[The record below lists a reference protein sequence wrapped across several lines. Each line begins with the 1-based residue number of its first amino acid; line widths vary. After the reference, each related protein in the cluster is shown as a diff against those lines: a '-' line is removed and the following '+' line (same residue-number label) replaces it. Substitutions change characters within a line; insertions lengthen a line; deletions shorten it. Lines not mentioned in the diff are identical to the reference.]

1 MPSTASRSPWPLVGR
16 HEELALLARELER
29 PASCGVIIAG
39 APGVGKTRLRAEA
52 LARMRRDGWLV
63 REVTAT
69 VAAATIPFGPLAPL
83 LPEALSMSPLDVLR
97 HSVRELRHER
107 GSGRLVV
114 SVDDAQLLDAASS
127 ALLHQLASTQTASLL
142 LTARSG
148 ETLPDPIVGL
158 RKEGAIGWIE
168 LQPLSRTEVEAL
180 LGQVLDGHLDAGTRH
195 ELSRLSQ
202 GNALFL
208 HELVEIGLGSGAL
221 AERDGVWRW
230 DGEPVAAGGPLEAI
244 QQRLRPLSAPQREA
258 AEALA
263 LAEPL
268 PLDVLERLV
277 APAVI
282 RDLEAA
288 AVITTT
294 TVTERYRRRW
304 QVRLAHPL
312 YAEALRGGLTPL
324 RRRELLGRLGDA
336 LEATPLRRDDDP
348 SRLALIRVE
357 AGQPVH
363 AESAVA
369 AARWMLGSGRFDTAE
384 ALARAAVDAGAGF
397 PAEIA
402 LSRAMTG
409 LRRPEDAQAILAAA
423 HPSGADQ
430 VAELALT
437 SAQNLHYA
445 LGRCDQALEV
455 LRAAAGALPEG
466 PAAHQLAV
474 TRALLEFSG
483 GRLEAAEAL
492 ALAVIESAGVPQ
504 AVRIEA
510 IGVRGLVLAF
520 SGRPLQAIAVLD
532 AGIELLRDSPEL
544 LSTRSQLLTGRWNA
558 LWFAGLIPEAGRL
571 AAEIHDRLV
580 EASLEPLRGYWTGL
594 VGWAALLS
602 GRSKTA
608 RAWLEE
614 GTAICH
620 RYMAGGGHLAVLEG
634 VLTQAAALRGDLRR
648 AETALDAAR
657 AAVAAP
663 PTETPWVDL
672 CEAWVLW
679 GRGEAASAAD
689 TALRAAAGW
698 REAGFSS
705 MESWALHDAARLGDL
720 SGGERL
726 DLLAGCCEGELV
738 PAHAV
743 HVRALADGDAP
754 GLERASVQFE
764 RIGLTLL
771 AAEAAAEAAE
781 AHRRAGMPNRAR
793 VPMLRSAALAAECEG
808 SRSPALDRISTRGA
822 LTDRELQVARM
833 ASGGASSADVAAQL
847 ALSVRTVENH
857 LQQAYSKLGVSSR
870 AQLAVVLGT
879 VPERQS
885 ELSTGHLH

>member
-1 MPSTASRSPWPLVGR
+1 MPPTASRSPWPLVGR

-39 APGVGKTRLRAEA
+39 AAGVGKTRLRAEA
-52 LARMRRDGWLV
+52 LGRLRRDGWLT

-97 HSVRELRHER
+97 HSVRELRQER
-107 GSGRLVV
+107 GNGRLVV
-114 SVDDAQLLDAASS
+114 SVDDAQLLDAASC

-148 ETLPDPIVGL
+148 EPLPDPIMGL

-202 GNALFL
+202 GNVLFL

-221 AERDGVWRW
+221 AEREGVWRW
-230 DGEPVAAGGPLEAI
+230 EGEPVAAGGPLEAI

-288 AVITTT
+288 GVITTAT
-294 TVTERYRRRW
+294 ATERFRRRW

-336 LEATPLRRDDDP
+336 LAATPLRRADDP
-348 SRLALIRVE
+348 SRLAMIRLE
-357 AGQPVH
+357 AGQPVP
-363 AESAVA
+363 AGSALG

-384 ALARAAVDAGAGF
+384 ALARAAIDAGAGF

-402 LSRAMTG
+402 LSQAMTG
-409 LRRPEDAQAILAAA
+409 LRRPEEAQAILDDA
-423 HPSGADQ
+423 HPAGPEQETD
-430 VAELALT
+430 LALA
-437 SAQNLHYA
+437 SARNLHYA
-445 LGRCDQALEV
+445 LGRGGRALEV
-455 LRAAAGALPEG
+455 LREASAQLLEG
-466 PAAHQLAV
+466 PGVQRLAV
-474 TRALLEFSG
+474 TRALFELAA
-483 GRLEAAEAL
+483 GRAAAADAL
-492 ALAVIESAGVPQ
+492 VAVIDDPGAPAG
-504 AVRIEA
+504 VRIEA
-510 IGVRGLVLAF
+510 MGVRGLALAH
-520 SGRPLQAIAVLD
+520 SGRAMQAIALLD
-532 AGIELLRDSPEL
+532 RGMEMLRDSPEL
-544 LSTRSQLLTGRWNA
+544 LATRSQLLTARWHA
-558 LWFAGLIPEAGRL
+558 LWFAGLTPQAGRL
-571 AAEIHDRLV
+571 AEEVHDRLV

-594 VGWAALLS
+594 VGWSALLA
-602 GRSKTA
+602 GKSKTA

-620 RYMAGGGHLAVLEG
+620 RYMADGGHLVALEG
-634 VLTQAAALRGDLRR
+634 VLAQATSLRGDLRR
-648 AETALDAAR
+648 AETALAAAR

-663 PTETPWVDL
+663 PTEQPWVEL

-679 GRGEAASAAD
+679 AGGDRSGAAAAALHAASGW
-689 TALRAAAGW
+689 RAA
-698 REAGFSS
+698 GFISL
-705 MESWALHDAARLGDL
+705 ESWALHEEARLGDL
-720 SGGERL
+720 SGVERL
-726 DLLAGCCEGELV
+726 EELADCCEGELV
-738 PAHAV
+738 RALAAHA
-743 HVRALADGDAP
+743 RALADGDAS
-754 GLERASVQFE
+754 GLERSSVAFE
-764 RIGLTLL
+764 RLGLILFAAET
-771 AAEAAAEAAE
+771 AAEAAV
-781 AHRRAGMPNRAR
+781 AHRRGGNSNRSR
-793 VPMLRSAALAAECEG
+793 VPALRSAALATECEG
-808 SRSPALDRISTRGA
+808 SRSPALDHVSTRGA
-822 LTDRELQVARM
+822 LTERELQVARM
-833 ASGGASSADVAAQL
+833 ASGGTPSADVAVRL
-847 ALSVRTVENH
+847 GLSVRTVENH

-870 AQLAVVLGT
+870 AELAAI
-879 VPERQS
+879 
-885 ELSTGHLH
+885 LSPNPDRPG

>member
-16 HEELALLARELER
+16 HEELALIARELER

-39 APGVGKTRLRAEA
+39 APGVGKTRLRGEA
-52 LARMRRDGWLV
+52 LARLRRDGWHV

-97 HSVRELRHER
+97 HSVRELRQER
-107 GSGRLVV
+107 GDGRLVV

-148 ETLPDPIVGL
+148 ESLPDPITGL
-158 RKEGAIGWIE
+158 RKDGAIGWIE

-195 ELSRLSQ
+195 ELGRLSQ

-230 DGEPVAAGGPLEAI
+230 EGEPVAAGGPLEAI

-288 AVITTT
+288 AVITTI
-294 TVTERYRRRW
+294 TVTERYRRWW

-336 LEATPLRRDDDP
+336 LEATPLRRGDDP
-348 SRLALIRVE
+348 SRLAMIRLE
-357 AGQPVH
+357 AGQPVN
-363 AESAVA
+363 AESALA

-402 LSRAMTG
+402 LSRALTG
-409 LRRPEDAQAILAAA
+409 LRRPAEAQAVLEAALPA
-423 HPSGADQ
+423 GPQ
-430 VAELALT
+430 QEAELALAR
-437 SAQNLHYA
+437 AQNLHDG
-445 LGRCDQALEV
+445 LGRAERALEV
-455 LRAAAGALPEG
+455 LNEALISLPEG
-466 PAAHQLAV
+466 SAAPELAV
-474 TRALLEFSG
+474 TRALFELSAG
-483 GRLEAAEAL
+483 QLGTAESL
-492 ALAVIESAGVPQ
+492 STAVIESAGAPL
-504 AVRIEA
+504 AARIGA
-510 IGVRGLVLAF
+510 IGVRGLALAS
-520 SGRPLQAIAVLD
+520 SGRPLQAVTALD

-544 LSTRSQLLTGRWNA
+544 LATRSDLLTGRWMA
-558 LWFAGLIPEAGRL
+558 LWFAGRIPEAGRL
-571 AAEIHDRLV
+571 AEEVHDRLV

-594 VGWAALLS
+594 VGWAALLAGKS
-602 GRSKTA
+602 RTA
-608 RAWLEE
+608 RSWLEE
-614 GTAICH
+614 GAAICH
-620 RYMAGGGHLAVLEG
+620 RYMAGGGHLVVLEG
-634 VLTQAAALRGDLRR
+634 VLAQAASLRGDLRR
-648 AETALDAAR
+648 AETALAAAH
-657 AAVAAP
+657 AAVVAL
-663 PTETPWVDL
+663 PTELPWVDL
-672 CEAWVLW
+672 SEAWVLW
-679 GRGEAASAAD
+679 AQGEIG
-689 TALRAAAGW
+689 RAAPAARRAAGGW
-698 REAGFSS
+698 GEAGFSS
-705 MESWALHDAARLGDL
+705 MEAWALHDAARLGDL
-720 SGGERL
+720 SGGRRL
-726 DLLAGCCEGELV
+726 ELLAGRSEGDLI
-738 PAHAV
+738 P
-743 HVRALADGDAP
+743 ALAAHVGALIDADGA
-754 GLERASVQFE
+754 GLERISLDFE
-764 RIGLTLL
+764 RMGLTLL
-771 AAEAAAEAAE
+771 AAESATEAAE
-781 AHRRAGMPNRAR
+781 AYRKAGMPNRAR
-793 VPMLRSAALAAECEG
+793 VPTLRGAALIADCEG
-808 SRSPALDRISTRGA
+808 SRSPIVARVSTHRA
-822 LTDRELQVARM
+822 LTDRELQVAQVV
-833 ASGGASSADVAAQL
+833 SGGASSADVAARL
-847 ALSVRTVENH
+847 GLSVRTVENH

-870 AQLAVVLGT
+870 AQLAAVLAA
-879 VPERQS
+879 VPDRIE
-885 ELSTGHLH
+885 

>member
-16 HEELALLARELER
+16 HEELALIARELER

-39 APGVGKTRLRAEA
+39 VPGVGKTRLRGEA
-52 LARMRRDGWLV
+52 LARLRRDGWLV

-69 VAAATIPFGPLAPL
+69 EAAATIPFGPLAPL

-97 HSVRELRHER
+97 HSVRELRQER
-107 GSGRLVV
+107 GNGRLVV
-114 SVDDAQLLDAASS
+114 SVDDAHLLDAASS

-158 RKEGAIGWIE
+158 RKEGAVGWIE

-180 LGQVLDGHLDAGTRH
+180 LGQALDGHLDAGTRH

-277 APAVI
+277 ALAVI

-294 TVTERYRRRW
+294 TVTERDRRWW

-336 LEATPLRRDDDP
+336 LEATPLRGDDP
-348 SRLALIRVE
+348 SRLAMIRLE

-363 AESAVA
+363 AESALA

-384 ALARAAVDAGAGF
+384 ALARAAVDSGAGF

-409 LRRPEDAQAILAAA
+409 LRRPEEAQAVLEAA
-423 HPSGADQ
+423 HPVGAAQ
-430 VAELALT
+430 AAELALT
-437 SAQNLHYA
+437 SAHNLHDG
-445 LGRCDQALEV
+445 LGRPDRAREV
-455 LRAAAGALPEG
+455 LSEALDCLPED
-466 PAAHQLAV
+466 AAFELTV
-474 TRALLEFSG
+474 TRALFEVSAGHL
-483 GRLEAAEAL
+483 ATAEAL
-492 ALAVIESAGVPQ
+492 TTTVIESASVPLAAQ
-504 AVRIEA
+504 IGA
-510 IGVRGLVLAF
+510 IGVRGLALAF
-520 SGRPLQAIAVLD
+520 SGRPLQAVTVLET
-532 AGIELLRDSPEL
+532 GVELLRDSPEL
-544 LSTRSQLLTGRWNA
+544 LATRSTLLTGRWMA
-558 LWFAGLIPEAGRL
+558 LWFAGRIPEAGRL
-571 AAEIHDRLV
+571 AEEVHDRLV

-602 GRSKTA
+602 GKSRTA
-608 RAWLEE
+608 RSWLEE
-614 GTAICH
+614 GASICH
-620 RYMAGGGHLAVLEG
+620 RYMAGGGHVVALEG
-634 VLTQAAALRGDLRR
+634 VLAQAASLRGDLRR
-648 AETALDAAR
+648 AETALAAAH
-657 AAVAAP
+657 AAVAAL
-663 PTETPWVDL
+663 PTELPWVDL

-679 GRGEAASAAD
+679 AQDETTRAAPA
-689 TALRAAAGW
+689 ALRAAAGW

-705 MESWALHDAARLGDL
+705 MEAWALHDAARLGDL
-720 SGGERL
+720 CGVERL
-726 DLLAGCCEGELV
+726 ALLAGCCEGDLI
-738 PAHAV
+738 PALAA
-743 HVRALADGDAP
+743 HVRALADADGP
-754 GLERASVQFE
+754 GLERISLDFE
-764 RIGLTLL
+764 RMGLTLL
-771 AAEAAAEAAE
+771 AAEAATEAAE
-781 AHRRAGMPNRAR
+781 AYRKAGMPNRAR
-793 VPMLRSAALAAECEG
+793 VPMLRSAALTADCEQ
-808 SRSPALDRISTRGA
+808 SRSPIIARVSTRRA
-822 LTDRELQVARM
+822 LTDRELQVAQM
-833 ASGGASSADVAAQL
+833 ASGGASSADLAARL
-847 ALSVRTVENH
+847 GLSVRTVENH

-870 AQLAVVLGT
+870 AQLAVVLTT
-879 VPERQS
+879 VPARVE
-885 ELSTGHLH
+885 